1 MGAERPNFAEDPTTR
16 LQAPKRDETGPADN
30 GNSRTM
36 TVTNLE
42 RPADEL
48 ADDLTRPL
56 VPIQRDQESEN
67 S

>member
-16 LQAPKRDETGPADN
+16 LVVPKPDRATPAPEN
-30 GNSRTM
+30 GKSRTM

-48 ADDLTRPL
+48 AEDATSPRVPEDDS
-56 VPIQRDQESEN
+56 I
-67 S
+67 